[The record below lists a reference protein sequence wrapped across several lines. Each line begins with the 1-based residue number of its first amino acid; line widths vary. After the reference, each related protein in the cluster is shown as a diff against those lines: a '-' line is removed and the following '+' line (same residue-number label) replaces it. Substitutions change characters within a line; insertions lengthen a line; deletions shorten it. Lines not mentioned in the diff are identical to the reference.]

1 MNILITSVGRRTKL
15 IEYFKKEFTN
25 VVVTDSS
32 IYAPAIYVADKY
44 YIVPPITDENYTE
57 TIKKI
62 CLENKISG
70 ILSLIDPELELL
82 SKHKEEFES
91 IGIKIIGSSA
101 NVCEICF
108 DKWKMYKFLQE
119 NNIKTAKTY
128 NDLEIFINDLEKT
141 KITFP
146 IILKPATGS
155 ASIGV
160 QKINNLETLIY
171 FWKQTEN
178 YIIQEFLDGQEI
190 GCDVY
195 TDLISNEV
203 VSIFTKNKLNMR
215 AGETDKAVSFKD
227 PILFNIVHSFVNKLG
242 TKGPIDIDIFKLN
255 GNYYI
260 SEVNP
265 RFGGGY
271 LIAYECGE
279 NFPKLIKNNLE
290 NIKNKKNIG
299 NYKENICMLK
309 CDDLKMIEIK

>member
-44 YIVPPITDENYTE
+44 YIVPPITDKNYIE

-91 IGIKIIGSSA
+91 IEIKIIGSSA

-128 NDLEIFINDLEKT
+128 NNLEMFINDLEKT

-160 QKINNLETLIY
+160 QKINNLETLKY
-171 FWKQTEN
+171 FWQQTEN

-195 TDLISNEV
+195 TDLISKKV

-227 PILFNIVHSFVNKLG
+227 SNLFNMVQDFVNKLG
-242 TKGPIDIDIFKLN
+242 TEGPIDIDIFKIN
-255 GNYYI
+255 NEYYI

-290 NIKNKKNIG
+290 NIENKENIG

-309 CDDLKMIEIK
+309 CDDLKIIDIE

>member
-25 VVVTDSS
+25 VIATDLS
-32 IYAPAIYVADKY
+32 IYAPAIYVADKH
-44 YIVPPITDENYTE
+44 YIVPSITDKNYIE
-57 TIKKI
+57 IIKKI
-62 CLENKISG
+62 CLENKVSG

-82 SKHKEEFES
+82 SKYKKEFENL
-91 IGIKIIGSSA
+91 GIKVIGSPASI
-101 NVCEICF
+101 CEICF
-108 DKWKMYKFLQE
+108 DKWKMYEFLKE
-119 NNIKTAKTY
+119 NNIKTAQTY
-128 NDLEIFINDLEKT
+128 NNLEIFMKDLSNGKIN
-141 KITFP
+141 FP
-146 IILKPATGS
+146 VILKPATGS

-160 QKINNLETLIY
+160 QKINDIETLIY
-171 FWKQTEN
+171 FWKQVEN
-178 YIIQEFLDGQEI
+178 YIIQEFLQGQEI

-195 TDLISNEV
+195 TDLISKKV

-227 PILFNIVHSFVNKLG
+227 PNLFNMVQDFVNKLG
-242 TKGPIDIDIFKLN
+242 TEGPIDIDIFKVN
-255 GNYYI
+255 NEYYI

-290 NIKNKKNIG
+290 NIKNLENIG

-309 CDDLKMIEIK
+309 CDDLKIINIE